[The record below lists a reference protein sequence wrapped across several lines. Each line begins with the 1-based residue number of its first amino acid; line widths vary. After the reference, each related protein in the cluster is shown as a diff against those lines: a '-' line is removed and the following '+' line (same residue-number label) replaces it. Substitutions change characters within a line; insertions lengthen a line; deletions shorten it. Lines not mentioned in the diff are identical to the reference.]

1 MGAMLGTLLVLAST
15 ASAESFP
22 ISDDGSPASLRSTVE
37 FELRTKSGYRVQVEG
52 SGHEAT
58 LAVSRKSIGA
68 VYAVRTAKVS
78 TDGLR
83 ARFGKLGRISVRF
96 EPSGKVDR
104 EEPPRRCKGKERVVR
119 FGRYVGTIRFR
130 GELGYVRVVAGE
142 ARGTSVSAPPWRCKP
157 RHHGGKF
164 AARSSKKAPPD
175 IEFTVLEATARNNRL
190 GFVATEVQA
199 PKEQPLTIFNAG
211 TLSRRGGMVLYH
223 YALVLGKDRTFSF
236 DDALSTATVDPP
248 KPFRG
253 SAAFQRNPD
262 GSTAWS
268 GTLRVFL
275 PGVGDL
281 ALAGPQYK
289 AKLSQPP
296 LLGRAGRIGSAISR
310 AREGR

>member
-1 MGAMLGTLLVLAST
+1 MRGTRLMAAMLGTLLVLVPT

-22 ISDDGSPASLRSTVE
+22 ISDDGPSASSRSTVE
-37 FELRTKSGYRVQVEG
+37 FELRTKSGYRVQIEG

-58 LAVSRKSIGA
+58 LTVSRNSIGA
-68 VYAVRTAKVS
+68 VYVVRRAKVS

-104 EEPPRRCKGKERVVR
+104 EEPPGRCKGKARVVR

-130 GELGYVRVVAGE
+130 GERGYVRIDADE
-142 ARGTSVSAPPWRCKP
+142 AHGTSVSAPPWRCKA

-164 AARSSKKAPPD
+164 AAMGSKKAPPS
-175 IEFTVLEATARNNRL
+175 IEVTALEATTRNGRV
-190 GFVATEVQA
+190 GFAATDFRA
-199 PKEQPLTIFNAG
+199 PEEQPLTIFNAG
-211 TLSRRGGMVLYH
+211 TLSRRGAMLIYH

-253 SAAFQRNPD
+253 SAAFQRNQD

-268 GTLRVFL
+268 GTLRLFL

-281 ALAGPQYK
+281 ALTGPRYK
-289 AKLSQPP
+289 AKLSQPA
-296 LLGRAGRIGSAISR
+296 L
-310 AREGR
+310 